1 MEYNFL
7 KYYYDHTYNVKKQ
20 FTPNKII
27 LLSCILFL
35 VSSIYALYKGIYVLS
50 IIYFAV
56 FVSSTCGDYIFP
68 YSVWNVIDRWIVTL
82 VLIILNLYVYYNTN
96 WNIIKIIFIDAILI
110 INIYYSRN
118 STTNKEYNDRHV
130 VWHLLLFIIALLL
143 IKNVKLNIL
152 YT

>member
-130 VWHLLLFIIALLL
+130 VWLLLLFIIALLL

>member
-130 VWHLLLFIIALLL
+130 VWHLVIFIIMNLV
-143 IKNVKLNIL
+143 INDTINN
-152 YT
+152 T

>member
-68 YSVWNVIDRWIVTL
+68 YSVWNVIDRWISTATIIISTL
-82 VLIILNLYVYYNTN
+82 YAFKYTN
-96 WNIIKIIFIDAILI
+96 WEYHKILFIDIWLI
-110 INIYYSRN
+110 CTLIY
-118 STTNKEYNDRHV
+118 
-130 VWHLLLFIIALLL
+130 
-143 IKNVKLNIL
+143 
-152 YT
+152 

>member
-1 MEYNFL
+1 MDNNFL

-68 YSVWNVIDRWIVTL
+68 YSIWNVIDRWISTGVIVISTL
-82 VLIILNLYVYYNTN
+82 YAFKYTN
-96 WNIIKIIFIDAILI
+96 IKYQQIIFINLWLLCTLL
-110 INIYYSRN
+110 YSRN
-118 STTNKEYNDRHV
+118 SRTNKEFNDRHTI
-130 VWHLLLFIIALLL
+130 WHLLLVVIT
-143 IKNVKLNIL
+143 L
-152 YT
+152 YGIYYY